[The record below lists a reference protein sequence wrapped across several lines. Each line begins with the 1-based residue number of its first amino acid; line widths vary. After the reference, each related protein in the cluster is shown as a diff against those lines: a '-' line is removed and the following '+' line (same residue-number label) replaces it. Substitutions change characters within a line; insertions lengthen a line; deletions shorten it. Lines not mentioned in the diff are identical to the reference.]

1 MGSRIK
7 IEGKCANPYLYVSG
21 HALIFLIIILMYE
34 IHSLKLHL
42 ADVLKQALFY
52 SQPSTQAKEKRD
64 HLILIILNNES
75 FIERLD
81 EIKDPTTELE
91 TALLGNQDDEFATLG
106 VLASND
112 DGPSLRID
120 FAGGFLKYYFS
131 DHRFEATCQNKAHRT
146 KDGTLCRLTRTSQ
159 AGVNLLYP
167 DGRPIGTLGHWLEDC
182 DKATR
187 EEHRDA
193 FYIASMSLHRRK
205 LTREDI
211 KNTPGGLA
219 ICEQERKQR
228 PGEPEEPEVV
238 PMGW

>member
-1 MGSRIK
+1 
-7 IEGKCANPYLYVSG
+7 
-21 HALIFLIIILMYE
+21 MYE

-159 AGVNLLYP
+159 AGVNLLFP